1 MNRLLAACLLLTP
14 ASGWAQIIAVPR
26 APDTGSYSPATD
38 VAAVAELFQGRAPLA
53 YEVVKSYP
61 HDTGAFTEGLLWY
74 DGTLFESTGLKGQ
87 SDVRRVDLA
96 SGAVL
101 KSAALPNQA
110 FAEGLARV
118 GDALVQITYKE
129 GRAFVYDAAT
139 LQKTGDF
146 RYFGEGW
153 GLTYDGQS
161 LIMSDGSS
169 TLTFRDPAT
178 FQARRRVSV
187 TVGGKPLGAINEMEF
202 IDGKI
207 WANIWLTDIIA
218 IIDPATGE
226 VTAHLDLSGLVPPD
240 ARSSDDNDVL
250 NGIAYDP
257 AGGRVFV
264 TGKRWPRLY
273 ELKVARPR

>member
-1 MNRLLAACLLLTP
+1 MKRLLLVLLLGAP
-14 ASGWAQIIAVPR
+14 ASGWTQIIAVPH
-26 APDTGSYSPATD
+26 APDTGAYSPATD
-38 VAAVAELFQGRAPLA
+38 VAAVQALFRGRAPLA

-61 HDTGAFTEGLLWY
+61 HDRGAFTEGLLWR
-74 DGTLFESTGLKGQ
+74 DGILYESTGLNGQ
-87 SDVRRVDLA
+87 SDVRKVDLA

-101 KSAALPNQA
+101 TSAALPNQA

-118 GDALVQITYKE
+118 GDRLIQITYKE

-139 LQKTGDF
+139 LRKTAEF

-178 FQARRRVSV
+178 FQALRRISV

-207 WANIWLTDIIA
+207 WANIWLTDIIVM
-218 IIDPATGE
+218 IDPATGE
-226 VTAHLDLSGLVPPD
+226 VTDHLDLSGLLPPD

-264 TGKRWPRLY
+264 TGKHWPRLF